1 MINNKVELFLENIKA
16 IEGIKGSW
24 GMHSFQIK
32 SSALNCTMKNE
43 KVDTERINS
52 ALSIIKNNTSLFSSF
67 RGINKLTSAITI
79 SLEENMEESF
89 KEIMKIYDKLKDEFS
104 GSDFLVIAAQVIFK
118 SRNRVNVDEAVKNT
132 KVAYD
137 LMKKYHR
144 FLTGKEDI
152 TNAAII
158 ATTSNNLEETFKDI
172 EECYEYLKENKISTL
187 NNIQALAQTLSL
199 INMPAV
205 EKCNIVLNMKSKLKE
220 KKVQLQDYFI
230 PVLGVLSF
238 LSDNNEVMAE
248 NIAKVS
254 AELKEN
260 RGFGNFS
267 IGSNF
272 RNMIS
277 ATLVATDYLENNS
290 EMSENILNST
300 NNSVLTA
307 AIAMQT
313 AVMISSTAVVVS
325 VNASN

>member
-1 MINNKVELFLENIKA
+1 
-16 IEGIKGSW
+16 
-24 GMHSFQIK
+24 
-32 SSALNCTMKNE
+32 
-43 KVDTERINS
+43 
-52 ALSIIKNNTSLFSSF
+52 
-67 RGINKLTSAITI
+67 
-79 SLEENMEESF
+79 
-89 KEIMKIYDKLKDEFS
+89 
-104 GSDFLVIAAQVIFK
+104 
-118 SRNRVNVDEAVKNT
+118 
-132 KVAYD
+132 
-137 LMKKYHR
+137 
-144 FLTGKEDI
+144 
-152 TNAAII
+152 
-158 ATTSNNLEETFKDI
+158 
-172 EECYEYLKENKISTL
+172 
-187 NNIQALAQTLSL
+187 
-199 INMPAV
+199 MPAV